1 VIIMAM
7 VMASF
12 SAELTNLDA
21 IRNFVSQAA
30 KELEIPEADA
40 GDMIQAVDE
49 AATNI
54 IVHGYRGEEGI
65 IDLEA
70 AHIDNRF
77 RVKIGDRAPQFNPL
91 LMSPPNLTLGLD
103 QRRPGGLGIYM
114 IRQLVDQV
122 EYRTPAGG
130 GNELTLI
137 KRCIEKENKK

>member
-1 VIIMAM
+1 MMAM
-7 VMASF
+7 VQASF

-21 IRNFVSQAA
+21 IRNFVRQAA
-30 KELEIPEADA
+30 KELDIPEADA

-54 IVHGYRGEEGI
+54 IMHGYRGEEGM

-70 AHIDNRF
+70 ARTNNRLI
-77 RVKIGDRAPQFNPL
+77 VKIGDRAPRFNPL
-91 LMSPPNLTLGLD
+91 SVPPPDLTIGLD
-103 QRRPGGLGIYM
+103 ERRPGGLGIYL

-122 EYRTPAGG
+122 EYRTPAEG

-137 KRCIEKENKK
+137 KQCIEKEN